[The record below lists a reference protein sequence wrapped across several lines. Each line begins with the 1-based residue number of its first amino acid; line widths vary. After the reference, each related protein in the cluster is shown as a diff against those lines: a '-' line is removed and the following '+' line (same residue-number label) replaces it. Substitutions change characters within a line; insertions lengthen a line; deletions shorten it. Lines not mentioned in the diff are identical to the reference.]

1 MYDVVAL
8 RRAAFV
14 VDSWF
19 CAAAGGAGGPA
30 PSHAKR
36 DGMTDKKPEIT
47 CSACSRPRWA
57 CARVADSPVLKPCT
71 LACPHAGGPGLGT
84 DKEFV
89 SNLTLLM
96 KKCVEQHERG

>member
-1 MYDVVAL
+1 M
-8 RRAAFV
+8 RAQRLKLSACEMM
-14 VDSWF
+14 SPT
-19 CAAAGGAGGPA
+19 APRPGPA

-47 CSACSRPRWA
+47 CSACSTPRWA
-57 CARVADSPVLKPCT
+57 CARVADSPVLRPCT